1 MSLVEMLNS
10 QFPVTKPQP
19 VTEADMTPEEIKLAE
34 IFEAKKAE
42 AKAAPAPAAAAKPA
56 AMPSSYVLNVD
67 NRDYQIVVSE
77 GSVKVDGR
85 DYAVAVKPAGSAVAA
100 PAAAAAAAPAPA
112 PVASSG
118 PAVETPVDAP
128 VGGTVL
134 RYLKANGDTVAKD
147 ESVII
152 IESMKMELE
161 VKSKTAGVITYKVG
175 TGESAA
181 AGQVLAVVRSG
192 GGAAAPVAAAPAS
205 APAPVA
211 APAPAPAPPPLPV
224 AAPTGAGTPVDA
236 PVGGTVLRYLKANGD
251 TVVKDE
257 SVIIIESMKME
268 LEVKTKV
275 AGVITYK
282 VGTGE
287 SAAAGQVLAIVC

>member
-1 MSLVEMLNS
+1 M
-10 QFPVTKPQP
+10 
-19 VTEADMTPEEIKLAE
+19 
-34 IFEAKKAE
+34 
-42 AKAAPAPAAAAKPA
+42 
-56 AMPSSYVLNVD
+56 
-67 NRDYQIVVSE
+67 VS
-77 GSVKVDGR
+77 DT
-85 DYAVAVKPAGSAVAA
+85 A

-181 AGQVLAVVRSG
+181 AGQVLA
-192 GGAAAPVAAAPAS
+192 
-205 APAPVA
+205 
-211 APAPAPAPPPLPV
+211 
-224 AAPTGAGTPVDA
+224 
-236 PVGGTVLRYLKANGD
+236 
-251 TVVKDE
+251 
-257 SVIIIESMKME
+257 
-268 LEVKTKV
+268 
-275 AGVITYK
+275 
-282 VGTGE
+282 
-287 SAAAGQVLAIVC
+287 IVC

>member
-1 MSLVEMLNS
+1 
-10 QFPVTKPQP
+10 
-19 VTEADMTPEEIKLAE
+19 
-34 IFEAKKAE
+34 
-42 AKAAPAPAAAAKPA
+42 
-56 AMPSSYVLNVD
+56 MPSSYVLNVD

-85 DYAVAVKPAGSAVAA
+85 DYAVAVKPTGSAVAA
-100 PAAAAAAAPAPA
+100 PVATATPA

-118 PAVETPVDAP
+118 PAVE
-128 VGGTVL
+128 
-134 RYLKANGDTVAKD
+134 
-147 ESVII
+147 
-152 IESMKMELE
+152 
-161 VKSKTAGVITYKVG
+161 
-175 TGESAA
+175 
-181 AGQVLAVVRSG
+181 
-192 GGAAAPVAAAPAS
+192 
-205 APAPVA
+205 
-211 APAPAPAPPPLPV
+211 
-224 AAPTGAGTPVDA
+224 TPVDA